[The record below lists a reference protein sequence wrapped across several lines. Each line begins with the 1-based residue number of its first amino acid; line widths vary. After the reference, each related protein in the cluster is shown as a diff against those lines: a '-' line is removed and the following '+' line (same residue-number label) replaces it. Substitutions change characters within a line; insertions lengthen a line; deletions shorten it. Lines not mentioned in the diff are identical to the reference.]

1 MRCVLQRVLEA
12 RVDIDG
18 ETVGAIEQ
26 GLMILV
32 GVGEG
37 DTESDAR
44 YLADKTAVL
53 RIFSDDADKMN
64 LSILDVQGSA
74 LVVSQFTLLADCRKG
89 RRPAF
94 TGAAEPQI
102 ANRLYQSY
110 CQRLVEQ
117 GIEVQTGRFAADMQ
131 VHLIN
136 DGPVTILLESP
147 PKAKEDSNSG

>member
-53 RIFSDDADKMN
+53 RIFADDADKMN
-64 LSILDVQGSA
+64 LSILDIQGSA

-102 ANRLYQSY
+102 ANTLYQSY
-110 CQRLVEQ
+110 CKRLAEQ